1 MHRLP
6 YHYYDLKNMFKNNY
20 LKIYKG
26 KEFVESEVF
35 WPGKLMVWK

>member
-1 MHRLP
+1 
-6 YHYYDLKNMFKNNY
+6 MFKNNY